1 MAVTNTSN
9 AQSFSPVGSTN
20 YSAMAMV
27 TTLFFVWGFCTV
39 LNDTLIPRL
48 QSIFGLNYTQASFVQ
63 LAFFGSYFVFAQPA
77 GKLVEWIG
85 YQRTMVV
92 GLITMGVGALL
103 VIPAATAASYPFFLC
118 AEIVLAAGITALQV
132 AANPYVAILGPPET
146 SSSRL
151 NLTQAFN
158 TLGDTVAPYFG
169 SILIL
174 GSATAVATMVRPAGG
189 AALTAYR
196 IHEAQSIKFPYL
208 VIAGIMVLLALAIA
222 MYRFPRLEVT
232 RDFRPASL
240 GGKQD
245 SVWNHPHLYLGA
257 IAIFIYVGAE
267 VSVASY
273 LVKYLA
279 EPEIG
284 NMPLQTGAK
293 LLSLFWALTMIGRF
307 AGSAAMQ
314 RVAANKLL
322 ALAGVGAAVF
332 VLASLLST
340 GRVAVATIIC
350 VGLFNSIMFPT
361 IFTLAVAEL
370 GPLTG
375 RGSGLLVQAIVGGAA
390 IPVLMGFSADHFGI
404 HHSLVV
410 PLLCY
415 AFVIY
420 YGLRGYRIVSNEAH
434 SQIVAV
440 PD

>member
-1 MAVTNTSN
+1 
-9 AQSFSPVGSTN
+9 
-20 YSAMAMV
+20 MV
-27 TTLFFVWGFCTV
+27 STLFFVWGFCTV

-48 QSIFGLNYTQASFVQ
+48 QLIFGLNYTQASFVQ

-85 YQRTMVV
+85 YQRTMVI
-92 GLITMGVGALL
+92 GLITMGIGALL

-118 AEIVLAAGITALQV
+118 AEVVLAAGITLLQV
-132 AANPYVAILGPPET
+132 AANPYVAILGPPDT

-174 GSATAVATMVRPAGG
+174 GSATAAATLVPSGG

-196 IHEAQSIKFPYL
+196 IHQAANIKLPYL
-208 VIAGIMVLLALAIA
+208 VIAGTMVLLALAIA
-222 MYRFPRLEVT
+222 LYRFPRLEVT

-245 SVWNHPHLYLGA
+245 SVWSHPHLYLGA
-257 IAIFIYVGAE
+257 VAIFIYVGAE

-293 LLSLFWALTMIGRF
+293 LLSLFWFLTMVGRF

-322 ALAGVGAAVF
+322 MFAGVGAGLF
-332 VLASLLST
+332 VLASLLSI
-340 GRVAVATIIC
+340 GKVAVATIIC

-375 RGSGLLVQAIVGGAA
+375 RGSGLLVQGIVGGAL
-390 IPVLMGFSADHFGI
+390 IPVLMGFLADRYGI
-404 HHSLVV
+404 HHSLFV

-415 AFVIY
+415 LFVIY
-420 YGLRGYRIVSNEAH
+420 YGWRGYRIAPSEPHA
-434 SQIVAV
+434 QIQAVA
-440 PD
+440 D

>member
-1 MAVTNTSN
+1 MAIVGAGG
-9 AQSFSPVGSTN
+9 AQAISHPVERTN

-48 QSIFGLNYTQASFVQ
+48 QVIFGLSYTQASYVQ
-63 LAFFGSYFVFAQPA
+63 LSFFGSYFLFAQPS

-92 GLITMGVGALL
+92 GLLAMGLGALL
-103 VIPAATAASYPFFLC
+103 VMPAASRASYPFILV
-118 AEIVLAAGITALQV
+118 AEIVLGAGITALQV
-132 AANPYVAILGPPET
+132 SANPYVAILGPPSS

-174 GSATAVATMVRPAGG
+174 GTVAETAARPAGE
-189 AALTAYR
+189 AAMAAYR
-196 IHEAQSIKFPYL
+196 VHQAASIKLPYL
-208 VIAGIMVLLALAIA
+208 LIAGAMVVLALAIA
-222 MYRFPRLEVT
+222 LYRFPRLEVT
-232 RDFRPASL
+232 RDFRPGSL

-245 SVWNHPHLYLGA
+245 SIWNHPHLYLGA
-257 IAIFIYVGAE
+257 VAIFIYVGAE

-284 NMPLQTGAK
+284 NLPLQTAAK
-293 LLSLFWALTMIGRF
+293 LLSLFWLLTALGRF
-307 AGSAAMQ
+307 AGSAAM
-314 RVAANKLL
+314 RRFAPNRLL
-322 ALAGVGAAVF
+322 AWAGVGAAAF
-332 VLASLLST
+332 VLASCLGHGKFS
-340 GRVAVATIIC
+340 VVTIIL

-375 RGSGLLVQAIVGGAA
+375 RASGVLVQAIVGAA
-390 IPVLMGFSADHFGI
+390 VIPVLMGWLADRYGI
-404 HHSLVV
+404 HRSLLV
-410 PLLCY
+410 PFLCY
-415 AFVIY
+415 GFVIF
-420 YGLRGYRIVSNEAH
+420 YGLRGYRIAPGEPQSEI
-434 SQIVAV
+434 QAV
-440 PD
+440 